1 MNLRFVSTLARRE
14 LRAQPVRLGLHALS
28 IAVGVAALVAVSNL
42 RLALQRSVAE
52 QAQALL
58 GSDLMVSSRRP
69 LPADVLR
76 DLRRDAARLVEETSF
91 RSMLVLPAADA
102 SRLVQVRAFDGAFPL
117 HGQLGT
123 APAEAAAAFQAPG
136 TALVDETLLH
146 QFAARVGD
154 AVRLGTATL
163 HIAGA
168 LLRVPGEAPAES
180 FIAPR
185 VFIARADLPATG
197 LLQPGAVLTHRAH
210 LLLKP
215 GVEAD
220 EIRGA
225 LKARQLDAQS
235 VASRQADLIKGAEGI
250 AQFLGL
256 TGLAALLLGGL
267 GVAAAA
273 HTYAQERAREV
284 ALLRCLGA
292 TGGEAVLA
300 PLLQVGAL
308 TALAAGLGALGGT
321 ALAALAGPALRH
333 WLAVEMPRSASLGV
347 ALEGGLT
354 GLACGLLFAL
364 GPLLALRRVPPLAG
378 LRAGAV
384 SPAGRGGAG
393 RWMGGVIALAVLAYA
408 VRQAAVWWHGVLFAA
423 GLGLALGL
431 LAGAALLLRRLG
443 RALARRGGP
452 FALRQAAANLYRP
465 QNQTVVLVVSL
476 GLGVWLLATQQF
488 AAATLLRPLRLP
500 AAETQP
506 NLVLVDVQT
515 DQRDAAAELL
525 RAAGVPALHVTPI
538 VPMRIESLRD
548 RPVSAWLDDR
558 GAKIPDWTLKREY
571 RSTYRDTLG
580 PAEQPLRGDWPPA
593 PWGTNPVPVSIER
606 DLARDLRV
614 DLGDRLVFDVQGQ
627 PVEAAIAQVRTVDW
641 KSMQPNF
648 FFLFPPGV
656 LEPAP
661 QALAVFTRVEGAA
674 GAAAL
679 QRAVAERLPNVSCL
693 DLAMILDSVRSLVT
707 RLDQGVRVLSGFTL
721 AAGLVVLV
729 GALRSTRSARRAEQR
744 LLRTLGASRGQLR
757 ALAAAEFALV
767 GGLAAGAGLL
777 LAVPTAAALARWVF
791 RTELVLDPEAAAG
804 LAVGLVGLGL
814 LLGLLDDR
822 RLVRRAPLAEG
833 RSGGSHG

>member
-1 MNLRFVSTLARRE
+1 MNLHFVSALALRE
-14 LRAQPVRLGLHALS
+14 LRAQPGRLGLHALS

-42 RLALQRSVAE
+42 RLTLQRSVVE

-69 LPADVLR
+69 LPDEVLR
-76 DLRRDAARLVEETSF
+76 DLRRDATRLVEETSF
-91 RSMLVLPAADA
+91 RSMLVLPAAAA

-117 HGQLGT
+117 HGRLGT
-123 APAEAAAAFQAPG
+123 EPVAAAAAFPAPG
-136 TALVDETLLH
+136 TVLVDETLLR
-146 QFAARVGD
+146 QFDARAGD
-154 AVRLGTATL
+154 TVRLGTATL

-185 VFIARADLPATG
+185 VFLARADLAATG

-220 EIRGA
+220 ELRGA

-292 TGGEAVLA
+292 TGGEAVLV
-300 PLLQVGAL
+300 PLLQVGVL
-308 TALAAGLGALGGT
+308 TALAAGLGALAGT
-321 ALAALAGPALRH
+321 GLSALAGPALRR
-333 WLAVEMPRSASLGV
+333 WVSVDLSPAASPGV
-347 ALEGGLT
+347 ALEGVLT
-354 GLACGLLFAL
+354 GLVCGLLFAL
-364 GPLLALRRVPPLAG
+364 GPLLALGRVPPLAG
-378 LRAGAV
+378 LRAGLAT
-384 SPAGRGGAG
+384 PARRRWAG
-393 RWMGGVIALAVLAYA
+393 RWPGGLVALAVLAYA
-408 VRQAAVWWHGVLFAA
+408 VRQAAVWWHGALFAVGIA
-423 GLGLALGL
+423 LALGL
-431 LAGAALLLRRLG
+431 LAAAALLLRRLG
-443 RALARRGGP
+443 RALARRIGI

-506 NLVLVDVQT
+506 NLVLVDVQM
-515 DQRDAAAELL
+515 DQRDAATDLL
-525 RAAGVPALHVTPI
+525 RATGAPALHVTPI
-538 VPMRIESLRD
+538 VPMRIESLRG

-580 PAEQPLRGDWPPA
+580 PAERSLRGRWPPA
-593 PWGTNPVPVSIER
+593 PWGTNLVPVSIER
-606 DLARDLRV
+606 ELARDLRV

-627 PVEAAIAQVRTVDW
+627 PVETAIAQVREVDW
-641 KSMQPNF
+641 KSMQPNV
-648 FFLFPPGV
+648 FFLFPPGI
-656 LEPAP
+656 LETAP

-679 QRAVAERLPNVSCL
+679 QRAVAEQLPNVSCL
-693 DLAMILDSVRSLVT
+693 DLAVILGAVRSLVAQ
-707 RLDQGVRVLSGFTL
+707 LDQGVRALSGFTL
-721 AAGLVVLV
+721 AAGLVVFV
-729 GALRSTRSARRAEQR
+729 GALRSTRSARRREGR
-744 LLRTLGASRGQLR
+744 LLRTLGASRGQLLLV
-757 ALAAAEFALV
+757 AGAEFAGVGLLAAA
-767 GGLAAGAGLL
+767 AGLL
-777 LAVPTAAALARWVF
+777 LAVPTAAALAKWVF
-791 RTELVLDPEAAAG
+791 ASELVLAGGAAAG
-804 LAVGLVGLGL
+804 LAVGLLLVGL
-814 LLGLLDDR
+814 LLGLLDQPAQKGS
-822 RLVRRAPLAEG
+822 VR
-833 RSGGSHG
+833 